1 MLEVE
6 SITVN
11 HRRKKMALLAAVCP
25 NCGGKINVDDTKEAG
40 ICESCGTSFVTEK
53 VIHQNVTNNSF
64 AGATVNMSIAVN
76 EQKQFENA
84 MQMAMDAY
92 NATNEEECKSFCNQ
106 ALSVNPKSADAKALK
121 GAAILIS
128 FSLAGATSD
137 AVEALKIWES
147 ISCTPSDDYCDIAI
161 NAAFDFRS
169 RWLAAAQAHYNE
181 FSTVDGAKEEFKQVK
196 QNYQDFMDRFAEIQ
210 FVQNYELFSDL
221 TLQLVKE
228 GNGKNLKD
236 ITFAPILANANKDR
250 TDSIGAK
257 AKEILEAYAV
267 ADAAHTKSVKT
278 KIIIGVV
285 IAVIWIILGIAL
297 PE

>member
-1 MLEVE
+1 
-6 SITVN
+6 
-11 HRRKKMALLAAVCP
+11 
-25 NCGGKINVDDTKEAG
+25 
-40 ICESCGTSFVTEK
+40 
-53 VIHQNVTNNSF
+53 
-64 AGATVNMSIAVN
+64 
-76 EQKQFENA
+76 
-84 MQMAMDAY
+84 MQ
-92 NATNEEECKSFCNQ
+92 
-106 ALSVNPKSADAKALK
+106 
-121 GAAILIS
+121 
-128 FSLAGATSD
+128 
-137 AVEALKIWES
+137 
-147 ISCTPSDDYCDIAI
+147 AI

-169 RWLAAAQAHYNE
+169 RWLAAAEAHYNE
-181 FSTVDGAKEEFKQVK
+181 FSTVDGAKGEFKQVK

-267 ADAAHTKSVKT
+267 ADAAHKKSVKT

-297 PE
+297 QE